1 MNADTT
7 YVRNR
12 VSELLSRLLGK
23 ESAAVP
29 AVPGSALD
37 RLTNTCA
44 LSASECDLLVLLAGL
59 AIDASIAPEL
69 GIGACCHG
77 NATLAQLADRIPE
90 AQWSALA
97 PTAPLRRWHLVE
109 LSSERIFD
117 GSARIDERTLLG
129 ILGVFTLDPLL
140 DALADPVS
148 LVDATAESP
157 HRLAAVEQVLDVWRG
172 WDGNGSVPV
181 VLVSGADATAT
192 AVHAARDAGFQ
203 ALVLRAANLPTG
215 PREQAEVAALL
226 ERESALGAVAAILA
240 VSDVAAEP
248 AAWNVGRRCHVPLII
263 AAPPA
268 VSSIVENLPGRAIV
282 HVELPTA
289 TVAERAGVWR
299 RELGTSLAA
308 QYDGATEVV
317 AHRFVLGEAQIQ
329 SAAAEVRG
337 AVNSD
342 GADPHRVL
350 WRGARRQARP
360 DLDELAIR
368 VVAEAEWDSL
378 VLPEAQKMTLRELIA
393 HVRYAH
399 RVQEQWGFARNGACG
414 PGVTAMFHGPSGV
427 GKTLA
432 ARVVATELDLDLY
445 RVDLAQTVSKYI
457 GETEKNLAQI
467 FDAADAG
474 AAILVFDEADAIF
487 GKRSEVKNAN
497 DRFANIEVAYLLQR
511 LESYRGLA
519 ILTTN
524 LPDNLDPAFARR
536 LRASIAF
543 PFPDASARAQMW
555 SHAFPAAAPTLDLD
569 IDVLARLSVSGG
581 SIANIALGGAVLAA
595 EADMPITM
603 DHLFSAARSEYAKL
617 HRTFG
622 GADLDGWTAQPVS
635 NASPRRAG

>member
-337 AVNSD
+337 AALESLAGYKKYMMGDIVNGPRS
-342 GADPHRVL
+342 AEVNE
-350 WRGARRQARP
+350 WATRQSYIAFGTLMLAAAVMGVDACP
-360 DLDELAIR
+360 IEGMVPAKVDEILG
-368 VVAEAEWDSL
+368 L
-378 VLPEAQKMTLRELIA
+378 EAQGLGSVA
-393 HVRYAH
+393 
-399 RVQEQWGFARNGACG
+399 AC
-414 PGVTAMFHGPSGV
+414 
-427 GKTLA
+427 
-432 ARVVATELDLDLY
+432 
-445 RVDLAQTVSKYI
+445 
-457 GETEKNLAQI
+457 
-467 FDAADAG
+467 
-474 AAILVFDEADAIF
+474 
-487 GKRSEVKNAN
+487 
-497 DRFANIEVAYLLQR
+497 
-511 LESYRGLA
+511 
-519 ILTTN
+519 
-524 LPDNLDPAFARR
+524 
-536 LRASIAF
+536 
-543 PFPDASARAQMW
+543 
-555 SHAFPAAAPTLDLD
+555 
-569 IDVLARLSVSGG
+569 
-581 SIANIALGGAVLAA
+581 ALGYRS
-595 EADMPITM
+595 ADDKYATLPKVRFPVET
-603 DHLFSAARSEYAKL
+603 LVEY
-617 HRTFG
+617 R
-622 GADLDGWTAQPVS
+622 
-635 NASPRRAG
+635 